1 MVRHLG
7 WSAPLPKIGRSGAR
21 YRQCELDGYNEIT
34 PRAQQTEADP
44 AEEEYV
50 GSESF
55 IYLNPDRVT
64 EHKHY
69 NIGIELDCSVYVV

>member
-1 MVRHLG
+1 MLDLIKMYKFLRNM
-7 WSAPLPKIGRSGAR
+7 AR
-21 YRQCELDGYNEIT
+21 DMTEAELDGYNEIA

-55 IYLNPDRVT
+55 IYLNPDIVT

-69 NIGIELDCSVYVV
+69 DIGIELDCSVYVV

>member
-1 MVRHLG
+1 MYKFLRNLARDMVE
-7 WSAPLPKIGRSGAR
+7 A
-21 YRQCELDGYNEIT
+21 ELDGYNEIT

-69 NIGIELDCSVYVV
+69 DIGIELDCSVYVV